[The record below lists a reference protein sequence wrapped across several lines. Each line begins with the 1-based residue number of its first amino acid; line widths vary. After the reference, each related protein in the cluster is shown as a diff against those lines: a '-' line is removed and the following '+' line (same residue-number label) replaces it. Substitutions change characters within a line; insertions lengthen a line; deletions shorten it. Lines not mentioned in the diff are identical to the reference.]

1 MIVSVMKTTFQ
12 NLKPRIVQYRD
23 HTQFSNDN
31 FRKKLKEINFRKINL
46 ENINN
51 NINGLEKFL
60 QICVNTLDQIAPR
73 RKYIGF

>member
-23 HTQFSNDN
+23 HNQFSNDN

>member
-1 MIVSVMKTTFQ
+1 MKTTFQ

-23 HTQFSNDN
+23 HTGFSNDN

>member
-23 HTQFSNDN
+23 HTRFSNDN

>member
-23 HTQFSNDN
+23 HNQFSNDN

-51 NINGLEKFL
+51 NINGLE
-60 QICVNTLDQIAPR
+60 
-73 RKYIGF
+73 